1 MTNDEVFDV
10 LRRMLKYWANQ
21 DDDGPSNAE
30 ATEAVVRAGA
40 LIEDLRVAAGECRVT
55 IPAIG
60 TDAARLL
67 AGNALLR
74 SALRRAEQSEIE
86 ASAENDEQR
95 AQAADW
101 KDEAV
106 KANAALAVVIRERDE
121 LVGLNEHV
129 AEVQEMLLHA
139 GVGCGADGS
148 VVVGIQRLLA
158 QRDDARQALTAVEW
172 SGSDVRLECP
182 LCHGTKEKG
191 HHVECL
197 IAHARLP

>member
-10 LRRMLKYWANQ
+10 LRRMLKCWANQ

-40 LIEDLRVAAGECRVT
+40 LIEDLRVAAGECLVP

-67 AGNALLR
+67 AGNKLLR
-74 SALRRAEQSEIE
+74 SALRRAEQSAIE
-86 ASAENDEQR
+86 ASAECDEQR

-106 KANAALAVVIRERDE
+106 KANAALAAVIRERDD
-121 LVGLNEHV
+121 LAGLNEHV
-129 AEVQEMLLHA
+129 AEAQELLLRE
-139 GVGCGADGS
+139 GIECGADGS
-148 VVVGIQRLLA
+148 IVVGIQRLLA
-158 QRDDARQALTAVEW
+158 QRDDALR
-172 SGSDVRLECP
+172 SSS
-182 LCHGTKEKG
+182 
-191 HHVECL
+191 
-197 IAHARLP
+197 